1 MLLVRIKPEEV
12 ITRWVIVVRCEGKCP
27 YNTKTM
33 VEMIKVCPNAGRTT
47 GQTQQ

>member
-1 MLLVRIKPEEV
+1 MFLVRIKAEEV
-12 ITRWVIVVRCEGKCP
+12 ITRWVVVRCEGKYP

-33 VEMIKVCPNAGRTT
+33 VEVIKVCPNAGRTA